1 MGILFEALEVLK
13 VTGKT
18 AKIIGKSTKSIG
30 ESAVKSFS
38 EGFKEGYNAAADDQ
52 VREAVARA
60 SEFINGKKKKDD
72 KNDFSFRF

>member
-18 AKIIGKSTKSIG
+18 AKTIGKSTKSIG

-52 VREAVARA
+52 VREAVAKVA
-60 SEFINGKKKKDD
+60 KFMNNKK
-72 KNDFSFRF
+72 NWRW

>member
-13 VTGKT
+13 VTGET

-38 EGFKEGYNAAADDQ
+38 EGFKEGYEMTADDQ
-52 VREAVARA
+52 VREAVAKA
-60 SEFINGKKKKDD
+60 SEFINGKKKDD

>member
-1 MGILFEALEVLK
+1 MGILFETLK
-13 VTGKT
+13 VTGET

-38 EGFKEGYNAAADDQ
+38 EGLKEGYNMAADDQ
-52 VREAVARA
+52 VRDAVAKA

-72 KNDFSFRF
+72 KNDFLFRF